1 VLPYYL
7 YTIFEANYLNPT
19 PVGWHKF
26 YAAVGLCITGK
37 RRFFYYFHS
46 MSTNKVAILIDGGFF
61 LQRYKS
67 INGNSPRIA
76 DMQPFINDVMVKVAA
91 TTPSTTDILF
101 RTYYYDCRPNGDT
114 KVDPK
119 GITVDFSK
127 HPQFYAANAFHAD
140 LRTFPQLAL
149 RLGELSFDGWK
160 IDPKN
165 PAAFVPDF
173 KQKSVDIK
181 LGLDIA
187 WMSSKKTVDKLVL
200 VAGDSDFV
208 SPMKFARREGLL
220 VYLYPMGQSQ
230 IKYVLKEHADFILV

>member
-1 VLPYYL
+1 
-7 YTIFEANYLNPT
+7 
-19 PVGWHKF
+19 
-26 YAAVGLCITGK
+26 
-37 RRFFYYFHS
+37 

-61 LQRYKS
+61 LQRFKS
-67 INGNSPRIA
+67 IKGIAPRVA
-76 DMQPFINDVMVKVAA
+76 DMQPFINDIMTKVAA
-91 TTPSTTDILF
+91 TTPNTKDILF

-114 KVDPK
+114 KNDPN
-119 GITVDFSK
+119 GHPVDFSK
-127 HPQFYAANAFHAD
+127 HKQFYAANAFHQD

-160 IDPKN
+160 IDPNKVGS
-165 PAAFVPDF
+165 FIPDF

-187 WMSSKKTVDKLVL
+187 WMSSKRTVDKLVL

-220 VYLYPMGQSQ
+220 VYLYPMGQAQ
-230 IKYVLKEHADFILV
+230 IKIVLKEHADFIIT